1 VSVLVYSVY
10 LLDKKLVAI
19 TEKTTTVTELRGI
32 RIAAKTGDNKP
43 DTAKINPTILY
54 KKEMV
59 KFTYTIFTQLFA
71 NFIK

>member
-32 RIAAKTGDNKP
+32 RIAAKIGNNKP
-43 DTAKINPTILY
+43 DTPKNNPTIL
-54 KKEMV
+54 
-59 KFTYTIFTQLFA
+59 
-71 NFIK
+71 